1 VVEWWILGLMTSFAE
16 LDVNLLV
23 CRDDVIVGGEDVN
36 ANVMSI

>member
-1 VVEWWILGLMTSFAE
+1 VVVWWILGLMTFFVD

-23 CRDDVIVGGEDVN
+23 CGDDIIVGGEDVN